1 MMFVLKCMNWVV
13 LYYVS
18 LFAVNRVVN
27 HRMNCVGSHHLPF
40 LLRESFFGV
49 EMFLARRAFPAIT
62 GSGMCAVEGN
72 ALVLF
77 PIVALSRSFAT
88 AQPNQQERVKQYEK
102 ERSAYK
108 KEVALLSLC

>member
-1 MMFVLKCMNWVV
+1 MSLLVVIYVNSHASKCM
-13 LYYVS
+13 
-18 LFAVNRVVN
+18 
-27 HRMNCVGSHHLPF
+27 GSHHLPF
-40 LLRESFFGV
+40 LLREPFFGV

-72 ALVLF
+72 AIVLF
-77 PIVALSRSFAT
+77 PIVALSRSLAT
-88 AQPNQQERVKQYEK
+88 AQPNQKERVKQYEK